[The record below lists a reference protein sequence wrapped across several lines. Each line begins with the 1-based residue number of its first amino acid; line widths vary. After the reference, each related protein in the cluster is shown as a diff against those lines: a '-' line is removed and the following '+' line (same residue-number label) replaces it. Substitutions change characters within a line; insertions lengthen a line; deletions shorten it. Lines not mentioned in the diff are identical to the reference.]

1 MIRGYLYEKKSHF
14 NCHIGDTVPVLR
26 IVVLQNRDVVAA
38 RPSVAKRNQGEEGMG
53 I

>member
-1 MIRGYLYEKKSHF
+1 MVIYMKRKVILTV
-14 NCHIGDTVPVLR
+14 IGDTVPVLR